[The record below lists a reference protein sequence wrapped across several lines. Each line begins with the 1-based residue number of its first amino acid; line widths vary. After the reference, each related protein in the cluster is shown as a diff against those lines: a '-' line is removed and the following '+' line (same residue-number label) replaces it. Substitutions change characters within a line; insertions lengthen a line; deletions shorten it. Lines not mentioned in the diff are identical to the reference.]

1 MDKKKKKVY
10 EKPTFKEE
18 EVFEKTSLACA
29 KLDIS
34 AVCEIG
40 GSFVS

>member
-29 KLDIS
+29 KSGAL
-34 AVCEIG
+34 CEQAG
-40 GSFVS
+40 GPFLS